1 MSLGL
6 GNERKII
13 QKVSQKKGIQV
24 LLIYMPMSELWLPSL
39 GLSLLKS
46 ALSPLNL
53 SAKILYF
60 NLQFAK
66 LTGSVSY
73 QEILEYSKRL
83 NQIGEWIFSGALF
96 EQSKQDV
103 ENYIEKILRKP
114 PESQRLF
121 FRPVPNKFIQTVLK
135 ARGKVDRFLNE
146 CLHEVLSYHPRIV
159 GFSSLYQQ
167 QVASLALAKRI
178 KQYSPDTCIV
188 FGGPNC
194 EDIMG
199 VETVRQFSFID
210 AVVSGEGDIVF
221 PQLIQRVL
229 EDQPLSDLQGVY
241 TQTGHHPASN
251 NGHYPNAPFVSDM
264 DALPYPDYDDFFS
277 QIKKSPIHLPQPQI
291 IPMETS
297 RGCWWGEKRH
307 CTFCGLNNA
316 NINYR
321 GKSSR
326 RALDELT
333 YLSQRYHG
341 KAFRMSDNALNVDY
355 FKNFIPELEAM
366 NLGFDILYSVR
377 PNLIKSQLRAL
388 SSAGMRAINP
398 GIESLSSHVLKL
410 MHKGVTQLQ
419 NVQLL
424 KWCKEFGIVPIWNLF
439 GGFPNEPPEDYHRM
453 AHLIPLLAHFQPPL
467 NIGHLS
473 LMRFSPH
480 YKDPEKF
487 GFIDINP
494 SPAYNYIYPIKPKAI
509 ANLAYFFIYGYRSP
523 QNVEKYMKSTH
534 NEYNSWKKSHE
545 LSDLFFVDEGKH
557 LFIWDQRPIAS
568 KPLTRLSGIQRI
580 LYIACD
586 GVQSIFKLKKIAENY
601 TGKKRTQV
609 EVEKILSPILES
621 QLMIKDG
628 HSYLSLAIPVG
639 DYKPKKEDFE
649 KFGKY
654 LQAMEMSKQ
663 DKSLMERTKAI
674 ELLRDIK
681 ISKEEIH
688 GALEIKGGIIL
699 DSLEIER
706 RRKSGLIR
714 V

>member
-1 MSLGL
+1 MH
-6 GNERKII
+6 KA
-13 QKVSQKKGIQV
+13 SQKTGIEV
-24 LLIYMPMSELWLPSL
+24 LLIYMPMSELWLPSI

-46 ALSPLNL
+46 ALSSLKL

-73 QEILEYSKRL
+73 QEILKYSNRP

-96 EQSKQDV
+96 KQSKQDV
-103 ENYIEKILRKP
+103 ENYIEKILRTP
-114 PESQRLF
+114 PGSRRLF

-135 ARGKVDRFLNE
+135 ARGNVSRFLNE
-146 CLHEVLSYHPRIV
+146 CLDEVLSYHPRIV
-159 GFSSLYQQ
+159 GFSSSYQQ
-167 QVASLALAKRI
+167 QAASLALAKRI
-178 KQYSPDTCIV
+178 KQNSPETCIV

-221 PQLIQRVL
+221 PQLVQRVL
-229 EDQPLSDLQGVY
+229 EDQSLSDLQGVY
-241 TQTGHHPASN
+241 TQTGHPPASPD
-251 NGHYPNAPFVSDM
+251 GHYPNAPFVSDM
-264 DALPYPDYDDFFS
+264 DALPYPDYDDYFS
-277 QIKKSPIHLPQPQI
+277 QIKKSPNHLPKPQI

-297 RGCWWGEKRH
+297 RGCWWGEKGH
-307 CTFCGLNNA
+307 CTFCGLNDA

-321 GKSSR
+321 SKSSQ

-333 YLSQRYHG
+333 YLSQRYNG
-341 KAFRMSDNALNVDY
+341 KAFRMTDSALKLDY
-355 FKNFIPELEAM
+355 FKNFIPELAAK
-366 NLGFDILYSVR
+366 NFGLDILYSVR
-377 PNLIKSQLRAL
+377 PNLKKLQLRAL
-388 SSAGMRAINP
+388 SSAGIRAINP
-398 GIESLSSHVLKL
+398 GLESLSSHVLKL
-410 MHKGVTQLQ
+410 MHKGVMQLQ

-424 KWCKEFGIVPIWNLF
+424 KWCKEFGVVPIWNLF
-439 GGFPNEPPEDYHRM
+439 GGFPNEPPEEYHRM
-453 AHLIPLLAHFQPPL
+453 AQLIPLLAHFQPPL

-494 SPAYNYIYPIKPKAI
+494 SPAYRYIYPIKPKAI

-523 QNVEKYMKSTH
+523 QNVEKYMKSTYH
-534 NEYNSWKKSHE
+534 ECSLWKKSHE
-545 LSDLFFVDEGKH
+545 LSDLFFVDEGKR

-568 KPLTRLSGIQRI
+568 KPLTLLSGLQRI

-586 GVQSIFKLKKIAENY
+586 GVQSIFKLKEIAENY
-601 TGKKRTQV
+601 TGKRRTHA
-609 EVEKILSPILES
+609 EVEEILSPILES

-628 HSYLSLAIPVG
+628 HSYLSLAIPIG
-639 DYKPKKEDFE
+639 DYKPKKEAFE
-649 KFGKY
+649 KFVEF

-663 DKSLMERTKAI
+663 DKSLMERTKVI
-674 ELLRDIK
+674 DLPRDIK
-681 ISKEEIH
+681 ISNEEIH
-688 GALEIKGGIIL
+688 RTLKIKRGIIL
-699 DSLEIER
+699 DS
-706 RRKSGLIR
+706 
-714 V
+714 